1 MKLFS
6 QEMECE
12 IIDKKIY
19 TKGGRAMRLIGSTKY
34 GYKSF
39 LTPIEIDQERYNKN
53 KRFLEEY
60 ETMSTDYSDDFFIL
74 PEMEEE
80 PDLLEH
86 MIGYI
91 SDQCYKI
98 TFDDKLLKQAVN
110 NSEKKIAV
118 NAGNS
123 SQIESL
129 GKLILENIAAFKP
142 WVEDYHQWLVVAIKM
157 VVANLPY
164 EYFRA
169 VSSQSAKF
177 EESKC
182 RQKWQNIVSS
192 YAEQPKDI
200 NQIMFFMKNNVSMC
214 S

>member
-1 MKLFS
+1 ML
-6 QEMECE
+6 
-12 IIDKKIY
+12 
-19 TKGGRAMRLIGSTKY
+19 
-34 GYKSF
+34 
-39 LTPIEIDQERYNKN
+39 
-53 KRFLEEY
+53 KR
-60 ETMSTDYSDDFFIL
+60 
-74 PEMEEE
+74 
-80 PDLLEH
+80 
-86 MIGYI
+86 
-91 SDQCYKI
+91 
-98 TFDDKLLKQAVN
+98 N
-110 NSEKKIAV
+110 IAV

-123 SQIESL
+123 TQIESL

-142 WVEDYHQWLVVAIKM
+142 WVEDYHQWLVVGIKM

-200 NQIMFFMKNNVSMC
+200 N
-214 S
+214 